1 LGRPRRDTRG
11 RPPSCRSSIMPLEAS
26 ALGEAHYGVEAC
38 LDHIDGPIAEIAEI
52 EIQYYL
58 GIGPHERRRE

>member
-1 LGRPRRDTRG
+1 
-11 RPPSCRSSIMPLEAS
+11 MPLEAS